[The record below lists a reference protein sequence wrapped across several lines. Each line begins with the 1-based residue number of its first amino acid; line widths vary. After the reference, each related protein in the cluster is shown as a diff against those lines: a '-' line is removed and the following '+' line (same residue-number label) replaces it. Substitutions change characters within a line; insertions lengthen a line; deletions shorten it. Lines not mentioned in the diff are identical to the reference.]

1 MSMIVLGIMIVIAL
15 LIFMSFL
22 KKRSKN
28 SALDINLERVHCP
41 NCSTL
46 QPFLRAPA
54 NDSEALY
61 GGTTCEHCGTEMDK
75 YGKELDS

>member
-1 MSMIVLGIMIVIAL
+1 MSTIVLGIIIGIAL
-15 LIFMSFL
+15 LICMSFL
-22 KKRSKN
+22 KKGTKN

-41 NCSTL
+41 KCTTL

-75 YGKELDS
+75 YGKELNS